1 MKKNKIFLPVALLGL
16 IFGGLVAC
24 QNGGNNGS
32 SDKTPTTSSPAAKE
46 KITITAADNKTTLE
60 VEQTVQLTA
69 NPSDVAWSS
78 SNEKVATVDQ
88 TGKVTA
94 VAPGDAAI
102 IAKKDG
108 YQDGRLG
115 IKVTRAAALAKLHFE
130 DAEHYSAD
138 GWWGTGDD
146 GYMPISERTEGNASD
161 NKCLAHLDEG
171 DKETL
176 TFNVSA
182 AIKAEL
188 VIMMASSNGVED
200 MGNVMGVKLNDA
212 AISMTGK
219 IFEATDSN
227 NDFAEFSLGEQNLKA
242 GDNVLELSFLA
253 SAPYID
259 DLAFYTKQQATIT
272 SKPAAAKEQ
281 IVAANTELSINIG
294 ETAQINLTKPTDKT
308 GVSYV
313 SGNEE
318 FIEVN
323 STGLVTGKALGSTYV
338 TVKKD
343 GMYSARV
350 AVTVTDKPVPGEIR
364 VEAEAQEEGFDWE
377 SLGFHMYP
385 DGSYIRYGHS
395 GGAYITGYDVSEEI
409 SLTYKF
415 NSEKAQTMTLV
426 ISGAPHYQMTEDYI
440 FGTDATIKLNDA
452 AVTCPATA
460 KIERGEGST
469 MGAKTQN
476 VTIGDVQV
484 KQGEN
489 TFVLEFH
496 GKAPALDCY
505 KFLPKN

>member
-281 IVAANTELSINIG
+281 IQFAATSLAAYIDTE
-294 ETAQINLTKPTDKT
+294 TQIEVSKPTSLEGITFISSKEDVAT
-308 GVSYV
+308 VSAD
-313 SGNEE
+313 GK
-318 FIEVN
+318 
-323 STGLVTGKALGSTYV
+323 VTGHKLGTA
-338 TVKKD
+338 TITAKKD
-343 GMYSARV
+343 GWWAARLEV
-350 AVTVTDKPVPGEIR
+350 VVDKAGVEGEIR
-364 VEAEAQEEGFDWE
+364 VQAESAAEIPEGFHAYTDRT
-377 SLGFHMYP
+377 SG
-385 DGSYIRYGHS
+385 IQNGHY
-395 GGAYITGYDVSEEI
+395 GGAYITGYDVNSAC
-409 SLTYKF
+409 SLSYTFESPKD
-415 NSEKAQTMTLV
+415 QTMTL
-426 ISGAPHYQMTEDYI
+426 IIAGASHYQMAEDFV
-440 FGTDATIKLNDA
+440 FGTDCTIKLNGNV
-452 AVTCPATA
+452 VTPAGEA
-460 KIERGEGST
+460 KIVSNQT
-469 MGAKTQN
+469 MGAPTVE

-484 KQGEN
+484 KAGQN
-489 TFVLEFH
+489 TFVLEFVER
-496 GKAPALDCY
+496 APALDA
-505 KFLPKN
+505 FRFIPKN